1 MSDENLTAWIE
12 RALDHAPRDL
22 ALFQRA
28 LTHPSHGGPNYQ
40 RLEFLGDRVLGL
52 VVSDWLYARHAE
64 EAEGK
69 LAHRFNG
76 LVSREVCADVGR
88 EIDLTP
94 WLRLGRQALDDGV
107 FESDNVLGDVVEALI
122 GALYLDGGLP
132 AAERFIRDHWKDRIG
147 GQRVPPKHPKA
158 ALQELAAARNR
169 KPPAYSIVD
178 RSGPDHRPHF
188 RVSVKVNGLGEAEGD
203 GASRQE
209 AETAAAKAL
218 LEKLI

>member
-1 MSDENLTAWIE
+1 MTDETLTDWIA
-12 RALDHAPRDL
+12 RQLGHAPGDL

-28 LTHPSHGGPNYQ
+28 LTHPSHIDANYQ

-52 VVSDWLYARHAE
+52 VIADWLYARHAE

-88 EIDLTP
+88 EIGLTP

-107 FESDNVLGDVVEALI
+107 FESDNVLGDVTEALI
-122 GALYLDGGLP
+122 GALYLDGGME
-132 AAERFIRDHWKDRIG
+132 AAEGFIRAHWKDRIG

-178 RSGPDHRPHF
+178 RSGPDHRPQF
-188 RVSVKVNGLGEAEGD
+188 RVKVQVNGLGEAEGD
-203 GASRQE
+203 GTSRQD

-218 LEKLI
+218 LGKLA

>member
-1 MSDENLTAWIE
+1 MSDESLAVWIE
-12 RALDHAPRDL
+12 SKLGHAPRNIDL
-22 ALFQRA
+22 FERA
-28 LTHPSHGGPNYQ
+28 LTHPSHGGSHYQ

-52 VVSDWLYARHAE
+52 VIAGWLYARHGE
-64 EAEGK
+64 ETEGK

-122 GALYLDGGLP
+122 GAIYLDAGLS
-132 AAERFIRDHWKDRIG
+132 AAERFIRDHWERRIS
-147 GQRVPPKHPKA
+147 GQHAPPKHPKA

-169 KPPAYSIVD
+169 KPPAYAIVD
-178 RSGPDHRPHF
+178 RSGPDHRPYF
-188 RVSVKVNGLGEAEGD
+188 TVKVQVNGLGDAEGN
-203 GASRQE
+203 GTSRQE

-218 LEKLI
+218 LEKLT